1 MGVAQLKTGLEVLLE
16 KQTERI
22 QGKRVGIILHPSSIN
37 SQFQH
42 ALHLLASHNDVQ
54 LTAVFGPQ
62 HGVRG
67 ETQDNM
73 VEWQDYQD
81 TTTHLPT
88 YSLYG
93 KTRSPTK
100 KMLSEI
106 DVLLFDIQDIGS
118 RYYTYIW
125 TMALAMKACKT
136 EDKTF
141 IVLDRPNPINGID
154 VEGNV
159 LHPNFS
165 SFVGIYPIAVR
176 HGMTTGELALYFNKH
191 FDINCK
197 LEVVTM
203 EGWERQMFFE
213 DTGLPWVLPSP
224 NMPTVRTAMVY
235 PGMCLL
241 EGTNISEGRGTTRPF
256 ELSGAPWID
265 PYIMVKQLNRMN
277 LPGVFFRPTYF
288 TPTFHKW
295 SQQMVGGVQIH
306 VLDRQIFRPF
316 LTGLSLTQLY
326 RELGKDQFQWKAPP
340 YEYEYEKLPFDILCG
355 TNQIRQQI
363 ESGKNPR
370 EIEQTWSF
378 DLKKFK
384 QTRKDYLLY

>member
-1 MGVAQLKTGLEVLLE
+1 MEVVRLKTGLEVFLE
-16 KQTERI
+16 EQTEQV

-37 SQFQH
+37 SRFEQ
-42 ALHLLASHNDVQ
+42 ALHLLASHPDIE

-73 VEWQDYQD
+73 VEWRDYQD
-81 TTTHLPT
+81 TVTHLPA

-93 KTRSPTK
+93 ETRSPTDE
-100 KMLSEI
+100 MLSQI
-106 DVLLFDIQDIGS
+106 DVLLFDIQDVGS

-125 TMALAMKACKT
+125 TMALAMKACQAQGKS
-136 EDKTF
+136 F

-159 LHPNFS
+159 LHPDFS
-165 SFVGIYPIAVR
+165 SFVGIYPVAAR
-176 HGMTTGELALYFNKH
+176 HGMTTGELALYFNRH
-191 FDINCK
+191 FQIDCQ

-203 EGWERQMFFE
+203 QGWERQMFFE
-213 DTGLPWVLPSP
+213 DTGLPWTLPSP
-224 NMPTVRTAMVY
+224 NMPTVETAMVY

-256 ELSGAPWID
+256 ELSGAPWVEPHTMARRLRGMD
-265 PYIMVKQLNRMN
+265 
-277 LPGVFFRPTYF
+277 LPGVAFRPVYF

-295 SQQMVGGVQIH
+295 NQQMVGGVQIH

-316 LTGLSLTQLY
+316 LTGLVLIQLY

-340 YEYEYEKLPFDILCG
+340 YEYEDQKLPFDILCG
-355 TNQIRQQI
+355 TDQIRKQL
-363 ESGKNPR
+363 ESGTDPR
-370 EIEQTWSF
+370 EMEEAWSSE
-378 DLKKFK
+378 LKEFN
-384 QTRKDYLLY
+384 QVRGNYLLY